1 MINKDFF
8 ITCFLSVILFF
19 TSFAAYAND
28 DADRLAEMLSNV
40 NSMQADFEQNIIT
53 KSGQATNEP
62 TIGKMSLLRP
72 GKFRWETTS
81 PMKQL
86 IIADGK
92 YVWVYDADLEQV
104 TKNKIDYHQP
114 GNPAMLLSGS
124 VIALQK
130 TFTVNVILDE
140 TDSSWFQ
147 LNPKSKNNMYQ
158 WIKLHFTNG
167 KITEMFMADN
177 LGQQSE
183 IQFKNIKMNQT
194 LSNSLF
200 TFKPPKNVD
209 VITE

>member
-19 TSFAAYAND
+19 TSFATYAND

-124 VIALQK
+124 VTALQK